1 MLIAINIVFILLTIA
16 LGYIV
21 GRKIVVKE
29 SKWIKLTDSTFSKVE
44 VTALVGILLA
54 QLVLAIGAMCL

>member
-1 MLIAINIVFILLTIA
+1 MIVAINIVFILLTIA

-29 SKWIKLTDSTFSKVE
+29 NKWIKLTDSTFSKLE
-44 VTALVGILLA
+44 IAALAGILIA
-54 QLVLAIGAMCL
+54 QIALAIGALFV

>member
-1 MLIAINIVFILLTIA
+1 MLVAINLVFILLTIA

-29 SKWIKLTDSTFSKVE
+29 NKLIKLTDATFSKVE
-44 VTALVGILLA
+44 VAALIGILIA
-54 QLVLAIGAMCL
+54 QIALAIGALCL

>member
-1 MLIAINIVFILLTIA
+1 MLIAINIVFVLLTIA

-29 SKWIKLTDSTFSKVE
+29 SKWVKLTDSTFSKVE

>member
-16 LGYIV
+16 LSYIV

-29 SKWIKLTDSTFSKVE
+29 SRWIKLTDSTFSKVE